1 MGFLG
6 FFDKP
11 KCVIEDIVEEIF
23 WEIRDETDREV
34 DDIRKIWTDSLIVKS
49 DVLFEEVLE
58 KLELTYSDIWV
69 SEKEFS
75 WETLSYMITEKLERF
90 PKNWEKITFEICHI
104 ENQKCKKL
112 QFKVLE
118 VIDSKMWNIEV
129 KKS

>member
-1 MGFLG
+1 MDEYGWVAGL
-6 FFDKP
+6 
-11 KCVIEDIVEEIF
+11 ITLEDIVEEIF

-34 DDIRKIWTDSLIVKS
+34 DGIREIWTDSLIVES

-58 KLELTYSDIWV
+58 KLKLSYSDIWV

-90 PKNWEKITFEICHI
+90 PKNWEKITFEICNV
-104 ENQKCKKL
+104 EDRECTKL
-112 QFKVLE
+112 KFKVLDI
-118 VIDSKMWNIEV
+118 IDSKMWDIEV